1 LSVFPKR
8 KLSGEN
14 QMVITVEKALQ
25 NNQSI
30 LQNFGLVEEI
40 NEQAAE
46 IISGGFEVFTI
57 RNNTGYDITYVLD
70 GTACLIK
77 PGEEF
82 THTTY
87 SDNGGIIEFD
97 ADSRDD
103 NVPYK
108 SCDLEDGQIYEF
120 RDNTSTPNN
129 LYDID
134 LYRVS

>member
-1 LSVFPKR
+1 MSVFPKR
-8 KLSGEN
+8 KLSEKN

-46 IISGGFEVFTI
+46 IISGGFGVFTI

-70 GTACLIK
+70 GTAFLIK
-77 PGEEF
+77 PGEES
-82 THTTY
+82 TY
-87 SDNGGIIEFD
+87 TSAYSGGIIEFD

-134 LYRVS
+134 LSRVS